1 MNQIS
6 MKILG
11 FLLLL
16 CGWIIILAAIALL
29 PSQLSQISFV
39 LMALGVEVLG
49 LVFVSRAHLISGR
62 EGR

>member
-1 MNQIS
+1 

-16 CGWIIILAAIALL
+16 CGWIIVLAAIALL

-49 LVFVSRAHLISGR
+49 LVFVFRAHLISGR
-62 EGR
+62 DGR